1 MNHISD
7 TAVETTSATQD
18 TPIAALT
25 PAIQDLLTLQE
36 YLEQQYPDC
45 LISIRQVSEKD
56 ITTKRTVLMTRKIVC
71 ILIFLSFFAS
81 MDAKNKYTKNTDILL
96 QKSMKNGIFVADT
109 EPILFISTLTILPNA
124 NIKEARGFLLTPEK
138 VVWQV
143 AGCVQFTEAVVLVS
157 YEKDCTRYE
166 TLEGTYI
173 LWKGRKVLDY
183 CPMECETFTRYAL
196 V

>member
-1 MNHISD
+1 MNHHISD
-7 TAVETTSATQD
+7 TNSNPMPATNPFITMQGLD
-18 TPIAALT
+18 SEDKKYVVAN
-25 PAIQDLLTLQE
+25 
-36 YLEQQYPDC
+36 LENGEIYTF
-45 LISIRQVSEKD
+45 D
-56 ITTKRTVLMTRKIVC
+56 IGKRTTKIIETRNILPIKRVLLC
-71 ILIFLSFFAS
+71 IFIFLSFFAS

-96 QKSMKNGIFVADT
+96 QKSMKNGISVADT

-183 CPMECETFTRYAL
+183 CPMESETFTRYAL